1 MRAAANM
8 SPAEAEYSLESY
20 DALMGSLEDYAELAI
35 QYGYVTLFVAA
46 FPLAP
51 LFAFFSNIVE
61 IRTDG
66 WKLLHAYRLVYHVA
80 CCENSCR
87 IN

>member
-1 MRAAANM
+1 
-8 SPAEAEYSLESY
+8 
-20 DALMGSLEDYAELAI
+20 MGSLEDYAELAI

-51 LFAFFSNIVE
+51 FLAYVSNVVE

-66 WKLLHAYRLVYHVA
+66 WKLLYAFKRVLPSGAQDIGSWMSILQVNFYFILFIYFIIL
-80 CCENSCR
+80 SY
-87 IN
+87 IK